1 MSGSMFQLESSN
13 IQNILIALVVICAI
27 VYGFIEF
34 RKVNMKLEVLESK
47 LSKITQP
54 MEMEM
59 YRMPQPSP
67 DNMDQ
72 NMDQNMDD
80 TAMDD
85 TAMNDTTMN
94 DEAESLLSRE
104 VTSPDSM
111 INQVENENEIVEQSG
126 IDKFVIEQDISSS
139 GIVEPMTEVVEPMTE
154 KGIFVSVMTKL
165 SKTIDITKD
174 EGIVELDENDSPL
187 TSYIPTD
194 NKDPIPELNYEEFS
208 IKELKV
214 TLEGMELSTS
224 GNKTKLIE
232 RILSNKK

>member
-1 MSGSMFQLESSN
+1 
-13 IQNILIALVVICAI
+13 
-27 VYGFIEF
+27 
-34 RKVNMKLEVLESK
+34 MKLEVLESK

-72 NMDQNMDD
+72 NMDQNMDDTAMDDTAMNDTAMDDTAMDDTAMND